1 MNHVDRSK
9 WRSYIEGNLPDEE
22 MIVCEEHLYD
32 CDDCMSLYMECLE
45 ESDQA
50 GTLDAVRLPDVEGL
64 TERIMA
70 DVRSHAML
78 EWKSSDAEP
87 ETLSQSAP
95 PVTATVHAPAKPR
108 SLFRKTFF
116 HYVIAAS
123 ITLLLMSTGVF
134 HQLIANSMH
143 LTQAA
148 STNKQPLSQQLLEK
162 TDSIFT
168 TWSKKR

>member
-1 MNHVDRSK
+1 MNHVDRDV
-9 WRSYIEGNLPDEE
+9 WRSYIKGSLPDEE
-22 MIVCEEHLYD
+22 MTFCEEHLYD
-32 CDDCMSLYMECLE
+32 CDDCMSIYMDILE
-45 ESDQA
+45 ESDRA
-50 GTLDAVRLPDVEGL
+50 GTFDAVRLPDADSL

-70 DVRSHAML
+70 DVRSNAL
-78 EWKSSDAEP
+78 PRGETAAVESELRSESDV
-87 ETLSQSAP
+87 
-95 PVTATVHAPAKPR
+95 PVTTAVRAPAKR
-108 SLFRKTFF
+108 SSVFRRTFF

-148 STNKQPLSQQLLEK
+148 STSKQPFSQQLLEK
-162 TDSIFT
+162 TESIFS